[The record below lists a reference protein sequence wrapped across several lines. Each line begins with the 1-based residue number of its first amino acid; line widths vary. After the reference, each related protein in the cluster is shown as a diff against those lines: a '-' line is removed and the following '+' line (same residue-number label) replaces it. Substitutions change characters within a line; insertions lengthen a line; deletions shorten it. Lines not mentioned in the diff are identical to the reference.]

1 MDLNEI
7 KNLCMNKKL
16 RWTNHMFMRLV
27 QRGIE
32 MDDVTAALLNGE
44 IIENYPSDYPYPS
57 CLLLGYTVNEK
68 ALHIVCGSNGEELW
82 LITAYY
88 PNINSWSDDFKVR
101 KEK

>member
-32 MDDVTAALLNGE
+32 MDDVTAVLLNGE

-88 PNINSWSDDFKVR
+88 PNINSWSDDFKKR
-101 KEK
+101 KEN